1 MNGAKK
7 LKIGLIGYGKVAQL
21 HAKAISE
28 LSNAELVSVCGRND
42 ERRDRFAAEWR
53 IGSRRTVSEMAK
65 HDGVE
70 AVIVTTPHPR
80 HRGDTLEA
88 FDAGCHVLV
97 EKPMALTVAECAEMI
112 EASEQAGR
120 LLSVV
125 SQRRWYP
132 SCRRIREALDS
143 GKLGRPA
150 VTQVTI
156 LGWRD
161 EAYYRSDPWRGRWDT
176 EGGGVLINQAPHQFD
191 LMCWFMGPVR
201 EIRAFWDN
209 LNHPYI
215 EVEDTAVASIKFENG
230 ALGSVLVS
238 NSQKPGIYAKVHVHG
253 TNGASAG
260 VQTDGGAM
268 FVAGMSGV
276 LEPPYNDIWTVPG
289 EEKLLENWKREDEEF
304 FGTIEPTTWFFARQI
319 EDFAD
324 AVTKGRKPLV
334 MGEDGLRTVGVIE
347 GIYRSGR
354 EVSGTQSGGSA
365 GNTAS

>member
-1 MNGAKK
+1 MNGEKK
-7 LKIGLIGYGKVAQL
+7 LKVGLIGYGKVAQL
-21 HAKAISE
+21 HARALADSR
-28 LSNAELVSVCGRND
+28 NAALASVCGRND
-42 ERRDRFAAEWR
+42 ERRDRFAAQWSA
-53 IGSRRTVSEMAK
+53 GSRRTVEEMVR

-80 HRGDTLEA
+80 HHDDTIEA

-97 EKPMALTVAECAEMI
+97 EKPMALTEAECTAMI
-112 EASEQAGR
+112 EASERTGR
-120 LLSVV
+120 ILSVV

-132 SCRRIREALDS
+132 SCRRIREAIDA

-150 VTQVTI
+150 AAQVTI

-191 LMCWFMGPVR
+191 LMCWFMGPAQ

-215 EVEDTAVASIKFENG
+215 EVEDTAVASIRFANG
-230 ALGSVLVS
+230 GLGSVLVS

-253 TNGASAG
+253 TSGASAG

-289 EEKLLENWKREDEEF
+289 EERLISAWRQEDEEF
-304 FGTIEPTTWFFARQI
+304 FRTIEPTTWFFSRQI

-324 AVTKGRKPLV
+324 AVMKGRKPLV
-334 MGEDGLRTVGVIE
+334 AGEDGRETVRVIE

-354 EVSGTQSGGSA
+354 QSGGSA
-365 GNTAS
+365 GNPAS